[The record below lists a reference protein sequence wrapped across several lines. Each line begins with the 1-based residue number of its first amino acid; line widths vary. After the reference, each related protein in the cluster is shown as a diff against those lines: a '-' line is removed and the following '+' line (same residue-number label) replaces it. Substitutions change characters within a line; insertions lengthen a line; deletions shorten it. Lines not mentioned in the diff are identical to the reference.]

1 VVYPYDRLQPWS
13 HLGTLFAGQF
23 VMGLLGGLI
32 GGAFLIA
39 GRPAIL
45 VLIIGVYAIGHLSL
59 YAFSQLRISHLSAIK
74 GFVKT
79 LEAKDMYTR
88 GHTER
93 VAYFAEMIG
102 EEYGFNGTQIEVIKW
117 AALIHDLGK
126 LAVPTELIRKRG
138 RLDDEEYAQMKQHAH
153 LVEEILAE
161 VDFLQPMVEIASG
174 HHSHYD
180 GNGYGGRG
188 HNEGET
194 PSLETCIVAVA
205 DAFDAMTSARSYRMA
220 LAAVCPRRAA
230 EELGSPVP
238 SRRGRRL
245 RARPRQV
252 GQALGRPHVNDEEM
266 ARRLAEEPELT
277 SVANWHPRVLAGRL
291 LAVPGGRRASV
302 STQLSCGGRP
312 AVRPGRRRRLVDRL
326 DVRSGHFELGQPL
339 HHGSRRGRGDP
350 LRLLQHRRGGA
361 VDLDRRLRVG
371 LAAVWAIP
379 ALARAKRHTT
389 ILLPVMVRRFGGYVV
404 YAIVYSAMRVGL
416 FAELDGGW
424 EDLFPFAVAVAAWL
438 AVEVVIRAMFVCRSP
453 GAVAQLPGPGPPP
466 RHQRLHGPGPHRC
479 SIRRAVSPNRLVGA
493 SHRPAALFVCSL
505 GVQTLPGDQ
514 DHLQTDHPGPGP
526 DPRGLRSRYRRP
538 CRPDH
543 RDSATSIAKEMGL
556 GPGQV
561 DAGRVRRADA

>member
-1 VVYPYDRLQPWS
+1 LKIAVPYFLMGLLVLGIAFALGDAPDWAIWSLFTALFVLLEWFSVEVNDRLFHSSSIMVVMTAGVIFAIEPQSSALVGMTLMTAAGAAVPADFRQRRWFQPMANFGQLAVSGALAGLILDLTLAGLHPPQTADLLVVALGTSAAALVYAGANNLLVRKAVQVVYPYDRLQPWS

-23 VMGLLGGLI
+23 TMGLLGGLI

-39 GRPAIL
+39 NRQAIL
-45 VLIIGVYAIGHLSL
+45 VLIVGVYAIGHLSL

-220 LAAVCPRRAA
+220 LSQ
-230 EELGSPVP
+230 GY
-238 SRRGRRL
+238 
-245 RARPRQV
+245 
-252 GQALGRPHVNDEEM
+252 ALGELRKNSGAQFHPDVVDAFERALDKSGKRWGAPHVNDEEM

-277 SVANWHPRVLAGRL
+277 L
-291 LAVPGGRRASV
+291 
-302 STQLSCGGRP
+302 
-312 AVRPGRRRRLVDRL
+312 
-326 DVRSGHFELGQPL
+326 
-339 HHGSRRGRGDP
+339 RG
-350 LRLLQHRRGGA
+350 
-361 VDLDRRLRVG
+361 
-371 LAAVWAIP
+371 
-379 ALARAKRHTT
+379 
-389 ILLPVMVRRFGGYVV
+389 
-404 YAIVYSAMRVGL
+404 
-416 FAELDGGW
+416 
-424 EDLFPFAVAVAAWL
+424 
-438 AVEVVIRAMFVCRSP
+438 
-453 GAVAQLPGPGPPP
+453 
-466 RHQRLHGPGPHRC
+466 
-479 SIRRAVSPNRLVGA
+479 
-493 SHRPAALFVCSL
+493 
-505 GVQTLPGDQ
+505 
-514 DHLQTDHPGPGP
+514 
-526 DPRGLRSRYRRP
+526 
-538 CRPDH
+538 
-543 RDSATSIAKEMGL
+543 
-556 GPGQV
+556 
-561 DAGRVRRADA
+561 